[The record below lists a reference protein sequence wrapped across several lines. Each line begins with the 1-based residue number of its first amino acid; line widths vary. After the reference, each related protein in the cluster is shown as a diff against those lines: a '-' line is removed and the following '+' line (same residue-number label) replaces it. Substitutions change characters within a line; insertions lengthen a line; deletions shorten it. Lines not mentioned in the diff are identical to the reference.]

1 MKSSQPRALPS
12 SRVVRQ
18 VALAV
23 ATAMVAAPSLAVT
36 SSYLQDLLA
45 STPVGGW
52 VRGNT
57 TSFSSAWVTDPS
69 LKPGAADQ
77 MIYSP
82 GAVVTAWSSMA
93 WDSTRGNLLLWGGGH
108 ASHSGNE
115 MYVWDGNTGAW
126 GRGSLPSKLEIIYNW
141 NQPTP
146 IPYLVIDSKAPQAS
160 HTYESNLYL
169 PVSGKFITFGAVAYN
184 DAKNFKARDENGNIV
199 LAGPWLWDPAKA
211 DPNKVGG
218 STGSGWNPGTLGG
231 EMWTN
236 RAGKSDWLGPNAPAN
251 FDFNFINNTT
261 AYRTE
266 NGRDAVYITA
276 NGGGG
281 WPNLFRYTV
290 GDLDNGGRDTW
301 ELVGASS
308 FTAYT
313 FQSSGTIDD
322 ANNLY
327 VQTTTPS
334 NNGFD
339 LHVWDITR
347 SGAGNRD
354 KGIRLVKANGDD
366 FAINLKHGI
375 DYSSIDGS
383 LYIWGGDQGQVFRTQ
398 ATYNQDGSLAT
409 TWIVEALGDVSA
421 SEPVGAHLY
430 GVMGKWQYVDE
441 LGAFVALEEMN
452 GNPALPGDA
461 GLWFYKVADVTPVP
475 EPASYA
481 MLMGGL
487 AVLGWGMRRR
497 RSSQV

>member
-1 MKSSQPRALPS
+1 MTTSSHPARARAG
-12 SRVVRQ
+12 RVH
-18 VALAV
+18 AAAAAAAV
-23 ATAMVAAPSLAVT
+23 ASLTAGPSLAAT

-45 STPVGGW
+45 ATPVGGW
-52 VRGNT
+52 VRANT
-57 TSFSSAWVTDPS
+57 TSFSSAWVTDPA
-69 LKPGAADQ
+69 LKPGDADA

-115 MYVWDGNTGAW
+115 MYVWNGSTGAW
-126 GRGSLPSKLEIIYNW
+126 GRGSLPSKLEIIYDW

-146 IPYLVIDSKAPQAS
+146 IPYLVVDSKAPQAA

-184 DAKNFKARDENGNIV
+184 DAKNFKARDANGNIV
-199 LAGPWLWDPAKA
+199 LAGPWLWDPVKA

-218 STGSGWNPGTLGG
+218 STGSGWNPSTPGG

-236 RAGKSDWLGPNAPAN
+236 RAGQADWLGPDAPPS
-251 FDFNFINNTT
+251 FDFNFVNNTS

-266 NGRDAVYITA
+266 KGRDAVYITA

-290 GDLDNGGRDTW
+290 GDLNNGGRDTW
-301 ELVGASS
+301 ELVGSSS
-308 FTAYT
+308 FSAYT

-347 SGAGNRD
+347 AGAGNFD
-354 KGIRLVKANGDD
+354 KGIRLVMENGDD
-366 FAINLKHGI
+366 FTIDLTHGI
-375 DYSSIDGS
+375 DYSGSDGA
-383 LYIWGGDQGQVFRTQ
+383 LYMWGGDHGRVFRTRAQ
-398 ATYNQDGSLAT
+398 YNLDGSLAT
-409 TWIVEALGDVSA
+409 TWTVEELGDA
-421 SEPVGAHLY
+421 GATQPVGAHVY

-452 GNPALPGDA
+452 GDPA
-461 GLWFYKVADVTPVP
+461 
-475 EPASYA
+475 
-481 MLMGGL
+481 
-487 AVLGWGMRRR
+487 
-497 RSSQV
+497 